1 MPFGIKNAPSH
12 FQRMM
17 DIEFRKE
24 IAERW
29 VIIYI
34 DDIIIMSSNWKEH
47 LERVDRILK
56 RFINM
61 NMKISLKKC
70 NFGFPKI
77 KALGHVVS
85 GLSLGIDQNK
95 VAAVLKKP
103 MPQTRKEMQS
113 FLGFAGYHRQHI
125 INFASKAKS
134 LTELTKLDVV
144 FEMTAER
151 IAAYFLLREKLTT
164 APLLLFQIG
173 NYPSNSM

>member
-1 MPFGIKNAPSH
+1 MTSLSCPAIGKNT
-12 FQRMM
+12 
-17 DIEFRKE
+17 
-24 IAERW
+24 
-29 VIIYI
+29 
-34 DDIIIMSSNWKEH
+34 WKEWIGFSKE
-47 LERVDRILK
+47 L
-56 RFINM
+56 FINM